1 MYMSRLAAIKEFSFM
16 KALSERGL
24 PVPQALAQNRHTI
37 VMGLVDAFPLRQ
49 ISSVP
54 DPAGMYAELMDLIL
68 RLASLGLIHGDFNEF
83 NILVKEEEGEEGEG
97 HVEGRESATDIQQQ
111 QDQLRGSHTKLTP
124 IIIDF
129 PQMVSVDHPNA
140 EFYFNR
146 DVACI
151 KRFFERRFH
160 FLSDEPGPHFEDAKA
175 QLRDNGTERIDVE
188 VEASGFS
195 RKMAKELEAYMK
207 DLGVDGDRG
216 GVVEGEEEESSGAA
230 QPDLGED
237 VNEETETANESRHA
251 QTEFEASGNPD
262 HPG

>member
-1 MYMSRLAAIKEFSFM
+1 M

-54 DPAGMYAELMDLIL
+54 DPAGMYAELMDWIL

-97 HVEGRESATDIQQQ
+97 HVEGRESATDGQQQ
-111 QDQLRGSHTKLTP
+111 QDQQRGPHTKLTP

-146 DVACI
+146 DVTCI

-216 GVVEGEEEESSGAA
+216 GVVEGEEEEESSGAA

-237 VNEETETANESRHA
+237 VNEETETADESRHA